1 MDLRKLMLQEIQ
13 FESGCVMRSENPS
26 LYLTSLPEKIKV
38 LAEFLCT
45 AHVLTLEEFGEFLD
59 VAEMIRGDILE
70 MVYSV

>member
-13 FESGCVMRSENPS
+13 FDAGCIMRSENPS
-26 LYLTSLPEKIKV
+26 LYMTSFPEKIKT
-38 LAEFLCT
+38 LAGFLCT

-70 MVYSV
+70 MVYA